1 VVGPLGELERA
12 YYADKGV
19 ALMTA
24 QASSILETTL
34 KQDRVILV
42 AGLLAVI
49 VVSWVWL
56 LFGAGMS
63 MDAFEMTQMSKP
75 VGLSSDT
82 DMTGQDSTMT
92 AMPVAMVQSVEW
104 TIKYALL
111 MFSMWWVMMIAMM
124 LPSASPMLLLF
135 ARLNRKEVSR
145 GRPVVPTRIFAA
157 GYLMVWGLFSAFAA
171 TLQWA
176 FEASGLL
183 SSMMVSTSSVLGG
196 FLLIAAG
203 AWQLTPIKQACL
215 RHCQSPIGF
224 LASHWRNG
232 RSGAVRMGLQHGMY
246 CLGCCWFL
254 MGLLFYGGVMNLYWI
269 IGLATFVLIEKLSP
283 AGHWVS
289 KAVGIAVLGWG
300 GLVIAGNL

>member
-1 VVGPLGELERA
+1 VT
-12 YYADKGV
+12 
-19 ALMTA
+19 LMTA

-34 KQDRVILV
+34 EQDRVILV

-56 LFGAGMS
+56 LFGAGMT

-75 VGLSSDT
+75 VGLSSDK
-82 DMTGQDSTMT
+82 DMTGQDSTMS

-104 TIKYALL
+104 TIDYALL
-111 MFSMWWVMMIAMM
+111 MFTMWWVMMIAMM

-135 ARLNRKEVSR
+135 ARLNRMEKSR
-145 GRPVVPTRIFAA
+145 GRPFVQTGIFAA
-157 GYLMVWGLFSAFAA
+157 GYLMAWGLFSAVAA
-171 TLQWA
+171 ALQWA

-215 RHCQSPIGF
+215 RRCRSPIGF
-224 LASHWRNG
+224 LSSHWRNG
-232 RSGAVRMGLQHGMY
+232 RCGAIRMGLQHGMY

-269 IGLATFVLIEKLSP
+269 IGLAAFILIEKLSP
-283 AGHWVS
+283 AGHWLGKV
-289 KAVGIAVLGWG
+289 VGVGVLGWG
-300 GLVIAGNL
+300 SLAIASNL